1 MKSFVKKKELKRID
15 WDIVKWLLVLLY
27 YDGGIKR
34 THVSMKANMSYAK
47 CVLYLD
53 WLEMMDLI
61 RKEID
66 IDGSELIRLSD
77 TGNKL
82 YERKYKT
89 LQKIII

>member
-15 WDIVKWLLVLLY
+15 WDIVKRLLVLLY

-53 WLEMMDLI
+53 
-61 RKEID
+61 
-66 IDGSELIRLSD
+66 
-77 TGNKL
+77 
-82 YERKYKT
+82 
-89 LQKIII
+89 